1 MNKSNTTPPPTYK
14 DIKARITI
22 LKNEINAMKKL
33 IKQNEEYLKNPNPVS
48 FEIAAPLIKK
58 LEFLGIREYGEGQ
71 NGEGHGINDIIKEH
85 YKKMLKDITKKNIK
99 DAPKKLIDL
108 NKYLKAFQAELEKA
122 KLEAQKLFTSEQQ
135 LQSSS
140 SSPLQITSTPVA
152 SYLNRKR
159 SSPSRA
165 SRTPSRAN
173 RSPPRASRSPPRANR
188 SPSRANRSSTS
199 RESA

>member
-1 MNKSNTTPPPTYK
+1 M
-14 DIKARITI
+14 
-22 LKNEINAMKKL
+22 NEINAMKKF

-48 FEIAAPLIKK
+48 FEIAAPLIEK
-58 LEFLGIREYGEGQ
+58 LEFLGIRE

-85 YKKMLKDITKKNIK
+85 YEKMLKDITKKNIK

-122 KLEAQKLFTSEQQ
+122 KLEKAKLEAQKLFTSEQQ

-140 SSPLQITSTPVA
+140 SSPLQITRTPVA

-159 SSPSRA
+159 SSPQEQVDL
-165 SRTPSRAN
+165 
-173 RSPPRASRSPPRANR
+173 PPRASRSPPRANR
-188 SPSRANRSSTS
+188 SPPRANRSPPRANRSPPSSRSSPSRANRTPSRANRSSTS